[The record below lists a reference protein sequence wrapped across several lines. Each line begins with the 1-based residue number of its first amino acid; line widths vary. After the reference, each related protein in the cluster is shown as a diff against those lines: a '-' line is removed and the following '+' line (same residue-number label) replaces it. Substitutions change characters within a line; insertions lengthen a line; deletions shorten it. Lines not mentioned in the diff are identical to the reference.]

1 MTARYRRRRGAGL
14 DVLSLSVHGL
24 VRAREIELG
33 RDADTGGQVLYVVDQ
48 AKALV
53 RHGGARCAQLAT
65 RQVFDK
71 RLDGAYAEPSEEI
84 CPGADIV
91 RIPFGPRRYLRK
103 ESLWP
108 HLDSLVD
115 QLTRH
120 VRMTERVPD
129 VVHGHYADAGYVGAQ
144 LSKILGVPFVFTG
157 HSLGRVKRARL
168 LADGQDAEAIEE
180 RLHISRRIE
189 AEEQALETAS
199 VVITS
204 THQEVEEQYERYDHY
219 RPERMHVIPPGVD
232 LSRFSPPGPS
242 WSEPPIA
249 ADLGRFLQHLDR
261 PLVLTVARADERKN
275 FGRLIE
281 AFGTTP
287 GLRETANLVLVMGNR
302 EDIQEMPSASR
313 RVLSAVLEA
322 IDRHDLYGSV
332 AYPKS
337 HGPDDVPDLYRWAAR
352 SGGVLV
358 NPALTEPFGLT
369 LLEAAASGLPIVA
382 TNDGGPADIIGTC
395 ENGVLVDPL
404 EPEAI
409 GAAIHGALADRDR
422 WRAWSEKGVERVH
435 EAFSWQA
442 HAKRYGEI
450 VGGLLRRERGRRV
463 RERARRLERI
473 DRMIVTDVDDTLTG
487 DDEALAA
494 LRVVLEEAGDHV
506 ALGIATGRPIER
518 AIEALRELEA
528 KGMPPPSVLIA
539 ASGTRLSYG
548 ARKRERDRSWER
560 QIDYRWEPDRIR
572 EVLEEMPG
580 VAPGPAEGQ
589 TPHRV
594 QYRLDPAKGPS
605 LASVR
610 RRLRKAGVQATVLLD
625 RGTSLEVIPV
635 RASPGLAIRF
645 ICYKWNLEPERL
657 LVAGDSGNDADML
670 SGDTLGVV
678 VGNHTSDLERLR
690 GHPRIHFAEGTHAW
704 GIMEGI
710 RYYDFLGRIRVP
722 EANGEDAHEG
732 AAARG

>member
-1 MTARYRRRRGAGL
+1 VTTRAGARPGEGL

-53 RHGGARCAQLAT
+53 QHGQAHGVQLAT
-65 RQVFDK
+65 RQVIDK
-71 RLDGAYAEPSEEI
+71 RLDASYAKPTEEI
-84 CPGADIV
+84 APGAEIV

-120 VRMTERVPD
+120 VRMTERIPD

-144 LSKILGVPFVFTG
+144 LAKILGVPFVFTG
-157 HSLGRVKRARL
+157 HSLGRVKKARL
-168 LADGQDAEAIEE
+168 LADGQDEATIEE

-204 THQEVEEQYERYDHY
+204 THQEVEEQYQRYDHY

-232 LSRFSPPGPS
+232 LSRFSPPEETGS
-242 WSEPPIA
+242 RPPIVQ
-249 ADLGRFLQHLDR
+249 DLARFLKHLER
-261 PLVLTVARADERKN
+261 PVVLAIARADERKN
-275 FGRLIE
+275 FGRLVE
-281 AFGTTP
+281 AFATTP
-287 GLRETANLVLVMGNR
+287 GLREMANLVLVMGSR
-302 EDIQEMPSASR
+302 DDIREMPSASR

-352 SGGVLV
+352 SGGVFV

-404 EPEAI
+404 DPEAI
-409 GAAIHGALADRDR
+409 GAAIRDAVADRDR
-422 WRAWSEKGVERVH
+422 WRAWSERGVERVH
-435 EAFSWQA
+435 AAFSWRA
-442 HAKRYGEI
+442 HAERYGEV
-450 VGGLLRRERGRRV
+450 VGDLLERERGQRV

-487 DDEALAA
+487 DDEALDA
-494 LRVVLEEAGDHV
+494 LRGVLADAGDHV
-506 ALGIATGRPIER
+506 ALGIATGRPLER
-518 AIEALRELEA
+518 AIEAIHDIEA
-528 KGMPPPSVLIA
+528 KGLPPPSVLIT

-572 EVLEEMPG
+572 DVLDSMPG
-580 VAPGPAEGQ
+580 VMPGPPEGQ

-594 QYRLDPAKGPS
+594 QYTLDPEHGPS
-605 LASVR
+605 LAAVR

-625 RGTSLEVIPV
+625 RGASLEVIPV

-678 VGNHTSDLERLR
+678 VGNHSRELEELR

-704 GIMEGI
+704 GIIEGI
-710 RYYDFLGRIRVP
+710 RHYDFLGRIRVP
-722 EANGEDAHEG
+722 ESSDDDDDGESG
-732 AAARG
+732 ASA